1 MHEPRPKAPKM
12 TPKMTTRARAVAI
25 TVEDLL
31 ERVREGRIRMPNF
44 QRGLKWDGN
53 DRRALADSVYRGYPI
68 GTVLLW
74 KNPPS
79 TAGGRGLRGVEDPS
93 ESGDRFLVV
102 DGQQRITT
110 LWEALGRRPDVD
122 ERTLVFSVEDDAF
135 RYRTLRAEER
145 DGKPAVAPDG
155 RAPDVPLYVVL
166 DATALSEWVPAELPR
181 ETKRAYF
188 DLGKQLREYQLPLY
202 EVDGADEE
210 TLRHVFDRVNTSGR
224 PMQRDEVFNA
234 LVGSKIGEGRDL
246 AWSTRATVE
255 RGFGAIKAGT
265 LLNAL
270 EAIDGTRVGGLDPHT
285 FSVQAAAIA
294 VQALRPALGAVAQ
307 FLQANGVPHAS
318 LCAYELPLIVLA
330 RFWALFPR
338 PSDRSRRLLA
348 RWYWRG
354 AVDERHG
361 SASNAVQRHLD
372 EIRDGDEEGSVARLL
387 THASE
392 VPERNARP
400 SSGAFSLNGARGKVH
415 ACALLHQRPRDLRTG
430 EVLTLDDLFG
440 GEGERDGATGL
451 LQRVVPQTR
460 DAGSE
465 SWFPSLATKLIHP
478 PVRNWR
484 VAIGEA
490 DVGAL
495 ASHGIDEAARD
506 SLLRGDAEAFV
517 ARRAA
522 VLEGW
527 VAAFVDARTE
537 RERDDAPS
545 IAHLARGGGGR

>member
-1 MHEPRPKAPKM
+1 M
-12 TPKMTTRARAVAI
+12 
-25 TVEDLL
+25 
-31 ERVREGRIRMPNF
+31 
-44 QRGLKWDGN
+44 
-53 DRRALADSVYRGYPI
+53 
-68 GTVLLW
+68 
-74 KNPPS
+74 
-79 TAGGRGLRGVEDPS
+79 
-93 ESGDRFLVV
+93 
-102 DGQQRITT
+102 
-110 LWEALGRRPDVD
+110 
-122 ERTLVFSVEDDAF
+122 
-135 RYRTLRAEER
+135 
-145 DGKPAVAPDG
+145 
-155 RAPDVPLYVVL
+155 
-166 DATALSEWVPAELPR
+166 PAERPR

-270 EAIDGTRVGGLDPHT
+270 EGIHGTRVGGLDPHT
-285 FSVQAAAIA
+285 FSVQAAAVA
-294 VQALRPALGAVAQ
+294 LQTLRPALGAVAQ
-307 FLQANGVPHAS
+307 FLQANGVPHSS

-361 SASNAVQRHLD
+361 SASGAAQRHLD

-387 THASE
+387 RHGGEAPDRS
-392 VPERNARP
+392 ARR

-440 GEGERDGATGL
+440 VEGERDGATGL

-465 SWFPSLATKLIHP
+465 KFSDPALRRDETENWFPSLATKLIHP

-506 SLLRGDAEAFV
+506 SLLRGDADAFV
-517 ARRAA
+517 AHRAA

-545 IAHLARGGGGR
+545 IAHLARGGGKNREWDWLALFPRRSSLLASAHAAPPRFRREFPPSSD